1 MDIKIKCLFDKLV
14 DPKQL
19 KDNPKNRNKH
29 GQDQIER
36 LAQIY
41 KYQGIRHPIIISA
54 ETGYIV
60 AGHGRKLAAIRA
72 GIKEV
77 PVVIQCFDSQEQE
90 YAFVQS
96 DNAIA
101 LWADLDLSGI
111 NADLE
116 FLGPDFNI
124 DMLGINNFTLDM
136 SEKIDMINKGDEN
149 SEWVNMPEFEQGEK
163 YIRLILQFNTEQERK
178 EFAEKHNITID
189 RKMNN
194 QWISIL

>member
-29 GQDQIER
+29 GNDQIER

-111 NADLE
+111 NKDME
-116 FLGPDFNI
+116 FLGPDFDI

-136 SEKIDMINKGDEN
+136 SEKIDMINKRDEN

>member
-29 GQDQIER
+29 GDDQIER

>member
-19 KDNPKNRNKH
+19 NDNPKNRNKH
-29 GQDQIER
+29 GNDQIER

-41 KYQGIRHPIIISA
+41 KYQGIRHPIIVSA

-116 FLGPDFNI
+116 FLGPDFEISN
-124 DMLGINNFTLDM
+124 LGIKNFTLDI
-136 SEKIDMINKGDEN
+136 SEKDQADDDCDDNDDKKNKTC
-149 SEWVNMPEFEQGEK
+149 PHCGEV
-163 YIRLILQFNTEQERK
+163 I
-178 EFAEKHNITID
+178 
-189 RKMNN
+189 
-194 QWISIL
+194 

>member
-1 MDIKIKCLFDKLV
+1 MDIKINCLFDKLV
-14 DPKQL
+14 NPKEL

-36 LAQIY
+36 LAQLY

-77 PVVIQCFDSQEQE
+77 PVVIQCFESQEQE

-111 NADLE
+111 NSDME
-116 FLGPDFNI
+116 FLDPNLIDI
-124 DMLGINNFTLDM
+124 DMLGIKNFTVDI
-136 SEKIDMINKGDEN
+136 SEKKEKNTNKDKCEYCG
-149 SEWVNMPEFEQGEK
+149 K
-163 YIRLILQFNTEQERK
+163 
-178 EFAEKHNITID
+178 
-189 RKMNN
+189 
-194 QWISIL
+194 